1 MAGVASL
8 LVEAS
13 GSNPDRSM
21 DTMQKEEKI
30 GAVLLI
36 MALLSLTVI
45 YFALPTSS
53 DAERLS
59 DASQLD
65 DEVYAEGLVMD
76 KRMTRIGG
84 HLILSVKMDVGVID
98 VFVHRDSDAAEI
110 DEKVREGDRIR
121 AYGILSEFRGER
133 QIRIQSGGDIIVL

>member
-1 MAGVASL
+1 MG
-8 LVEAS
+8 
-13 GSNPDRSM
+13 
-21 DTMQKEEKI
+21 TMQKEEKV

-36 MALLSLTVI
+36 MALLLLAVI
-45 YFALPTSS
+45 YFALPAPS

-65 DEVYAEGLVMD
+65 DKVYAEGLVIE
-76 KRMTRIGG
+76 KRMTRTGG
-84 HLILSVKMDVGVID
+84 HLILSVKMDVGAID
-98 VFVHRDSDAAEI
+98 VFVHRNAGASEI
-110 DEKVREGDRIR
+110 DVRVHEGDRIR